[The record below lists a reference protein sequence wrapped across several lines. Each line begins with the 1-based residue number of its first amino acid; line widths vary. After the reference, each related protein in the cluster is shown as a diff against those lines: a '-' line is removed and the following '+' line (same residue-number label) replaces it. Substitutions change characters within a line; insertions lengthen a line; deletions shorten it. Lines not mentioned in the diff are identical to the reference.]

1 MMLRAIFLVI
11 LLPFAALAQDL
22 PVPLSDTV
30 SDFADLLPPE
40 REAEVSALIQ
50 TIRDETG
57 VHVVVATM
65 DRISNYGSGTR
76 SIASYATALF
86 NAWGIGDPAR
96 NDGILMLVAAEDRE
110 VRIALGSAYDAVY
123 DGRAQRVIDTA
134 ILPAFKTGGMAE
146 GIFAGVQSTRDRLI
160 TPFLAGKPVTV
171 DEGFPTTSIASYLIL
186 GGAGLAG
193 AGLIGLRARQRS
205 QRRCP
210 KCGNQTLERSKDVV
224 KAATSST
231 SGNGIEHLTCS
242 SCGFNER
249 RPYTIAAGSD
259 RDRISGKR
267 GGGGG
272 GSGGFGGGTSGGG
285 GATGR
290 W

>member
-1 MMLRAIFLVI
+1 MMLRAICLVVF
-11 LLPFAALAQDL
+11 LPFAALAQDL

-30 SDFADLLPPE
+30 SDFADLLPPD

-50 TIRDETG
+50 AIRDETG
-57 VHVVVATM
+57 VHVAVATM

-134 ILPAFKTGGMAE
+134 ILPAFKTGAMAE
-146 GIFAGVQSTRDRLI
+146 GILAGVQSTRDRLV
-160 TPFLAGKPVTV
+160 TPFLAGKPITV
-171 DEGFPTTSIASYLIL
+171 DEGFPSTSIASYLIL
-186 GGAGLAG
+186 GGAGLVG
-193 AGLIGLRARQRS
+193 AGLIGVRSRLRA

-210 KCGNQTLERSKDVV
+210 KCGNQTLVRSKDLV
-224 KAATSST
+224 KPATSVSA
-231 SGNGIEHLTCS
+231 GNGIEHITCS

-249 RPYTIAAGSD
+249 RPYTVSAGSNND
-259 RDRISGKR
+259 RSGGKR
-267 GGGGG
+267 GGGSG
-272 GSGGFGGGTSGGG
+272 GSGGFGGGRSSGG